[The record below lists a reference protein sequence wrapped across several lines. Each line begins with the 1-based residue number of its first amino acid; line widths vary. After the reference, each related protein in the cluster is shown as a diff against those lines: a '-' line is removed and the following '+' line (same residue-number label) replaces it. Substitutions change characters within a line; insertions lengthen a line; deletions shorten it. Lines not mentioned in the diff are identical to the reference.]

1 MRFNYYFVI
10 FSWILY
16 DLCMN
21 IHSKNPQDT
30 NVRCSFIIDEEL
42 LNRVKAYMKQEDRNL
57 SSVVRLALKKLLDS
71 AAK

>member
-1 MRFNYYFVI
+1 MRFKYYFVI
-10 FSWILY
+10 FSRILY
-16 DLCMN
+16 DLYMDT
-21 IHSKNPQDT
+21 HSKNPQDT

>member
-1 MRFNYYFVI
+1 
-10 FSWILY
+10 
-16 DLCMN
+16 MN

-30 NVRCSFIIDEEL
+30 NVRCSFIIDEAL